1 MKALLKHA
9 HWGALALLGL
19 HGALDLTGLE
29 RYSPLL
35 QIVEAFL

>member
-1 MKALLKHA
+1 MGILKHA
-9 HWGALALLGL
+9 HWGALALLAA

>member
-1 MKALLKHA
+1 MGILKHA
-9 HWGALALLGL
+9 HWGALALLAA

-29 RYSPLL
+29 RWSPLL